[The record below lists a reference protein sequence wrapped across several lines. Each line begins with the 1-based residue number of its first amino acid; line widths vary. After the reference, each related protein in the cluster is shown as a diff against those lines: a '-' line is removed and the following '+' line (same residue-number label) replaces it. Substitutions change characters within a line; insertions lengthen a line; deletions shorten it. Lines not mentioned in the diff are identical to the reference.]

1 MKKLIILSIIL
12 TGINSCSVPNNSS
25 NTRAKIGKQME
36 TTSEKFDT
44 LLFQMNRG
52 NNNEYM
58 YRTGQWQV
66 LQRYMSDNNVYYYY
80 ERKLKDGE
88 LIEEYRRFFSSGKL
102 NVRGFSYKNH
112 GFSIGVWSEYNEDGI
127 LIREIDKDE
136 PFKNYPWK
144 EVRLFMEK
152 EYHVDFFDK
161 HTIVHRYLDK
171 TSTPIYDI
179 CWRSKKDV
187 FKNVIIDISTRK
199 VIKEKEFKAQK

>member
-1 MKKLIILSIIL
+1 MKKLIMLSIIL
-12 TGINSCSVPNNSS
+12 TGINSCSVPDNSS

-36 TTSEKFDT
+36 TTSEKIDT

-88 LIEEYRRFFSSGKL
+88 LVEEYRRFFSSGKL

-112 GFSIGVWSEYNEDGI
+112 GFPIGVWSEYNEDGI

-136 PFKNYPWK
+136 PFKNYPWN

-171 TSTPIYDI
+171 TSTPVYDI
-179 CWRSKKDV
+179 CWRSKNDV
-187 FKNVIIDISTRK
+187 FKNVIIDINTRK
-199 VIKEKEFKAQK
+199 VIKEEDFKAQK